1 MYARPG
7 VDSGRINGLRKP
19 FWFWRGVGYTTSVIG
34 ILAIQ
39 GGFLE
44 HEQVLDRLGFA
55 HKCVKSLADTEGLTG
70 FIIPGGESTVMD
82 LFMKKY
88 GLDEW
93 LKSRPADFPIYGT
106 CAGLILLAR
115 YGLIPVKVERN
126 AYGRQ
131 SASFTAEVEVKG
143 LSPIKGHFIR
153 APKVTEVGEGA
164 EVLSEYEGNPVLL
177 KKGRVW
183 ASSFHPELAGETALH
198 RIIFS

>member
-1 MYARPG
+1 M
-7 VDSGRINGLRKP
+7 
-19 FWFWRGVGYTTSVIG
+19 IG

-44 HEQVLDRLGFA
+44 HEQVLDRLGFV
-55 HKCVKSLADTEGLTG
+55 HKRVKSLADTEGLTG

-93 LKSRPADFPIYGT
+93 MKSAATKIPIYGT
-106 CAGLILLAR
+106 CAGMILLAR
-115 YGLIPVKVERN
+115 YGLIPAKVERN

-143 LSPIKGHFIR
+143 FGKIKGHFIR
-153 APKVTEVGEGA
+153 APKVTETGEGV
-164 EVLSEYEGNPVLL
+164 EVLATHEGSAVLL
-177 KKGRVW
+177 RRGSVW

-198 RIIFS
+198 QWIFS

>member
-1 MYARPG
+1 M
-7 VDSGRINGLRKP
+7 
-19 FWFWRGVGYTTSVIG
+19 GYTAFVIG

-39 GGFLE
+39 GDFLE

-55 HKCVKSLADTEGLTG
+55 HKRVKSLADTEGLTG

-93 LKSRPADFPIYGT
+93 LKAEAAKIPVYGT
-106 CAGLILLAR
+106 CAGMILLAR
-115 YGLIPVKVERN
+115 YGLIPAKVERN

-131 SASFTAEVEVKG
+131 SASFTADIEVKG
-143 LSPIKGHFIR
+143 LGPIKGHFIR
-153 APKVTEVGEGA
+153 APKVVETAA
-164 EVLSEYEGNPVLL
+164 EVLATHEGSAVLL
-177 KKGRVW
+177 RRGNVW

-198 RIIFS
+198 QWIFKHEFA

>member
-1 MYARPG
+1 M
-7 VDSGRINGLRKP
+7 
-19 FWFWRGVGYTTSVIG
+19 GYTAYVIG

-39 GGFLE
+39 GDFME
-44 HEQVLDRLGFA
+44 HEQILDRLGFA

-70 FIIPGGESTVMD
+70 FIIPGGESTVME

-93 LKSRPADFPIYGT
+93 LKSQPADFPVYGT
-106 CAGLILLAR
+106 CAGMILLAR
-115 YGLIPVKVERN
+115 YGLIPANVERN

-143 LSPIKGHFIR
+143 LGSIKGHFIR
-153 APKVTEVGEGA
+153 APKVVEA
-164 EVLSEYEGNPVLL
+164 EVEVLAMHEGSAVLL
-177 KKGRVW
+177 RRGNVW

-198 RIIFS
+198 QWIFS

>member
-1 MYARPG
+1 M
-7 VDSGRINGLRKP
+7 
-19 FWFWRGVGYTTSVIG
+19 GYTASVIG

-44 HEQVLDRLGFA
+44 HEQVLDRLGLA
-55 HKCVKSLADTEGLTG
+55 HKRVRSLADTEGLTG
-70 FIIPGGESTVMD
+70 LIIPGGESTVMD

-93 LKSRPADFPIYGT
+93 LRNRPADFPIYGT
-106 CAGLILLAR
+106 CAGMILLAR
-115 YGLIPVKVERN
+115 YGLISAKVERN

-143 LSPIKGHFIR
+143 LGSIRGHFIR
-153 APKVTEVGEGA
+153 APKVTEVGEGV
-164 EVLSEYEGNPVLL
+164 EVLATHEGNAVLL
-177 KKGRVW
+177 RRGNVW

-198 RIIFS
+198 HSIFS